1 MRSTELQYQ
10 RTQLHSSPLLALDP
24 SARISLFTFH
34 TQCAAKAK
42 PRFAALQLCS
52 FAMTIYGRAV
62 GGSERVRVVKQL
74 AVTSAAGGATVL
86 QSF

>member
-1 MRSTELQYQ
+1 
-10 RTQLHSSPLLALDP
+10 
-24 SARISLFTFH
+24 
-34 TQCAAKAK
+34 
-42 PRFAALQLCS
+42 
-52 FAMTIYGRAV
+52 MTIYGRAV